1 MGILKAKAA
10 AAEANAAE
18 AGAENQPKFEAEDG
32 GADQA
37 GEQTAAVK
45 TVTREQVK
53 EHAPARGESEAAV
66 QEQLQESAVTAG
78 MQKEAAAVEA
88 AVQEGTAAKQPEAAA
103 STTTALAKPGVL
115 KGGFLAA
122 GKGMANPLVD
132 LKDAF
137 KTAGIEV
144 DYATFPR
151 LRVDAGCIAST
162 EGKEAGEFIEIQVIS
177 YSPSWTVTT
186 GTDGKES
193 KEHVR
198 FSDDGVVT
206 NPAGDADEFA
216 GTPLEEY
223 KQHLVSLGF
232 EKAAIK
238 EYLVVY
244 GLALEAE
251 EADFAHLNEMV
262 ALSLAPES
270 RKKFESYKINR
281 ALQARMGRIQET
293 SGNPVVR
300 WTSERVAGKDRSY
313 FNLLP
318 SHGKTAPVDL
328 G

>member
-1 MGILKAKAA
+1 MGVLKAKATNT
-10 AAEANAAE
+10 EAVVS
-18 AGAENQPKFEAEDG
+18 QPAFEAEEG
-32 GADQA
+32 
-37 GEQTAAVK
+37 AAVETVQPEVK
-45 TVTREQVK
+45 AVTREQVAPEAK
-53 EHAPARGESEAAV
+53 EPAVGAKTQPAADAPKEEAPAADAPKEEAPAV
-66 QEQLQESAVTAG
+66 
-78 MQKEAAAVEA
+78 
-88 AVQEGTAAKQPEAAA
+88 A
-103 STTTALAKPGVL
+103 STAVAVSASGVV
-115 KGGFLAA
+115 KNFLTA
-122 GKGMANPLVD
+122 GKGMVNPLVD

-137 KTAGIEV
+137 KGAGIEV

-151 LRVDAGCIAST
+151 LRIEAGSIAST
-162 EGKEAGEFIEIQVIS
+162 EGKEAGDFIEIQVIS

-198 FSDDGVVT
+198 FSDDGKVT

-216 GTPLEEY
+216 GTPLDEY
-223 KQHLVSLGF
+223 KAHLVAQGF

-244 GLALEAE
+244 GLALDAQ

-270 RKKFESYKINR
+270 RKKFDSYKINR
-281 ALQARMGRIQET
+281 ALQARMGRVKET

-300 WTSERVAGKDRSY
+300 WSVERVTGKERAY
-313 FNLLP
+313 FNLTP